1 MSPQV
6 AVPCPHCAVEQA
18 VEFRRAGQE
27 LACAACG
34 KRFTAPK
41 LRELKQL
48 LPAPLQATAR
58 GASKAGQT
66 PLRNWLFVI
75 GLATAALCGIGGY
88 LVTQYA
94 KTMIVDEAL
103 AKRFTLDVEQDL
115 DSYAP
120 ADLWVTWETMLANR
134 VLPQWD
140 LAASRDVQQLGE
152 SLRLTGWGLFGL
164 AGLGVLTLL
173 GSFFLAGPAQSPA
186 RR

>member
-6 AVPCPHCAVEQA
+6 AVPCPHCAAEQT

-27 LACAACG
+27 LTCKACG
-34 KRFTAPK
+34 KFFTAPK

-48 LPAPLQATAR
+48 LPAPLPGAGRAAAR
-58 GASKAGQT
+58 AGQT

-88 LVTQYA
+88 FVTQYA
-94 KTMIVDEAL
+94 KTMIIDEAL
-103 AKRFTLDVEQDL
+103 AKKFTLDVEQDL

-120 ADLWVTWETMLANR
+120 ADLWATWETMLANR

-140 LAASRDVQQLGE
+140 LAAARDVQQLGE
-152 SLRLTGWGLFGL
+152 SFRFTGWVLFGL
-164 AGLGVLTLL
+164 AGLGLLTLF
-173 GSFFLAGPAQSPA
+173 GSLFLNSPSRTA
-186 RR
+186 PRS

>member
-1 MSPQV
+1 MSSQV
-6 AVPCPHCAVEQA
+6 AIPCPHCAAEQA

-27 LACAACG
+27 LTCNACG
-34 KRFTAPK
+34 KLFTAPK

-48 LPAPLQATAR
+48 VPAATPASAR
-58 GASKAGQT
+58 AAARAGQT

-103 AKRFTLDVEQDL
+103 AEKFTLDVEQDL
-115 DSYAP
+115 DNYAP

-134 VLPQWD
+134 VLPPWD
-140 LAASRDVQQLGE
+140 LAGARDVQQLGE
-152 SLRLTGWGLFGL
+152 SFRLTGMVLYGL
-164 AGLGVLTLL
+164 AALGVLTLL
-173 GSFFLAGPAQSPA
+173 GSFFLDRPVQPAT
-186 RR
+186 RG

>member
-1 MSPQV
+1 MSQQV
-6 AVPCPHCAVEQA
+6 AVPCPHCAAEQS

-27 LACAACG
+27 LTCKACG
-34 KRFTAPK
+34 KLFTAPK
-41 LRELKQL
+41 LRELKER
-48 LPAPLQATAR
+48 LPAATSASAR
-58 GASKAGQT
+58 SAARAGQT

-88 LVTQYA
+88 FVTQYA

-103 AKRFTLDVEQDL
+103 AKKFTLDVEQDL

-140 LAASRDVQQLGE
+140 LAAARDVQQLGE
-152 SLRLTGWGLFGL
+152 SFRFTGLALYGL
-164 AGLGVLTLL
+164 AGLGALTLL
-173 GSFFLAGPAQSPA
+173 SSFFLDRSAKPAP
-186 RR
+186 RG